1 MKIIGTKTINYCDKC
16 GKLDIVT
23 FTVKGLFMKHDWC
36 YYCLMDNS
44 YRISNLRLLRRIIK

>member
-1 MKIIGTKTINYCDKC
+1 MRIIGSKTINYCDKC

-36 YYCLMDNS
+36 YYCLIDNS
-44 YRISNLRLLRRIIK
+44 YRISNLRLSRRIIK

>member
-1 MKIIGTKTINYCDKC
+1 MKIIGTKRIAFCDRC

-23 FTVKGLFMKHDWC
+23 FTVKGLFTKHNWC

-44 YRISNLRLLRRIIK
+44 FRISNWRIIK